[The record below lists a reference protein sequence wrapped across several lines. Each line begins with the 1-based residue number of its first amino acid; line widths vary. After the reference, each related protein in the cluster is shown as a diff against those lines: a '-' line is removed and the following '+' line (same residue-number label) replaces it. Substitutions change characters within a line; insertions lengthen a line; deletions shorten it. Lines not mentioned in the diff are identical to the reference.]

1 MVRVRRSCAALSP
14 SPSAAA
20 VRGDRLQVSRC
31 DKNNVF
37 MGVVQGKRNKEIAFE
52 IGTTERTV
60 KAHWHNLME
69 AMQVRSL
76 AALVSVAERLDLVS
90 STD

>member
-1 MVRVRRSCAALSP
+1 
-14 SPSAAA
+14 
-20 VRGDRLQVSRC
+20 
-31 DKNNVF
+31 